1 MKINTNLIIDII
13 KKNSIDTNRLSKI
26 SKKIQI
32 DKLEEL
38 QEIELTFNQVKKL
51 SKELKVPFG
60 SLFLEKY
67 TRPDIPIPDFRS
79 KDEIDKISLNLQKSI
94 NNSLLKQSWYR
105 DYLIRI
111 DSEKFVCNALSD
123 AEIIDFIKEITNF
136 KYDVKTDIKEL
147 VNNLEKLNILV
158 IISGISDNSHTKDTI
173 KLNEAR
179 GYAIYDDYAP
189 LIFINTNDSEK
200 GKIFTLFHELAHIML
215 SSSGI
220 SSYVYNTNNDIEQ
233 RCNSIAGEILMPN
246 FKWDKNKDIE
256 SNINIITNIYPNAS
270 KLAIATKAL
279 INKYISYDNY
289 KNYKKLQLEELKTQ
303 KKPSG
308 GDYFNTTTSRN
319 SKLFTKIILTQ
330 TLNGHET
337 YRNAMNLLDIKSLK
351 IFDSLVSKNLDKNS
365 IGL

>member
-13 KKNSIDTNRLSKI
+13 EQNSIDTNRLSKI
-26 SKKIQI
+26 SKEIKI
-32 DKLEEL
+32 DKL
-38 QEIELTFNQVKKL
+38 QEKQDVELTFSQVKKL
-51 SKELKVPFG
+51 SKALKVSFG

-67 TRPDIPIPDFRS
+67 TRPNVPIPDFRG
-79 KDEIDKISLNLQKSI
+79 KDEIDNISLNLQKSI

-123 AEIIDFIKEITNF
+123 VEIVDFIKEITNF
-136 KYDVKTDIKEL
+136 KYYIKTDIKTL

-173 KLNEAR
+173 ELSEAR

-200 GKIFTLFHELAHIML
+200 GKIFTLFHELAHIVL

-220 SSYVYNTNNDIEQ
+220 SSYAYNTNNDIEQ

-246 FKWDKNKDIE
+246 FKWNKNKDIE
-256 SNINIITNIYPNAS
+256 SNINIIINTYPNAS

-279 INKYISYDNY
+279 INKYISYDSY
-289 KNYKKLQLEELKTQ
+289 KNYKKLQLEKLKTQ
-303 KKPSG
+303 KKTSG
-308 GDYFNTTTSRN
+308 GDYYNTTTNRN

-337 YRNAMNLLDIKSLK
+337 YRNAMSLLDIKSLK

>member
-13 KKNSIDTNRLSKI
+13 KQNGIDTNRLSKN
-26 SKKIQI
+26 IQI
-32 DKLEEL
+32 DKLQEQ
-38 QEIELTFNQVKKL
+38 QEIELTFSQVKKL
-51 SKELKVPFG
+51 SKKLKVPFG

-67 TRPDIPIPDFRS
+67 TRPIIPIPDFRG
-79 KDEIDKISLNLQKSI
+79 KDEIDKISLSLQKSI
-94 NNSLLKQSWYR
+94 NNNLLKQSWYR

-123 AEIIDFIKEITNF
+123 VEIIDFIKEITNF
-136 KYDVKTDIKEL
+136 KYDIKTDIKTL

-173 KLNEAR
+173 ELNEAR

-220 SSYVYNTNNDIEQ
+220 SSYAYNTNNIEQ

-246 FKWDKNKDIE
+246 FKWNKNKDIE
-256 SNINIITNIYPNAS
+256 SNINIIIDIYPNAS
-270 KLAIATKAL
+270 ELAIATKAL
-279 INKYISYDNY
+279 INKYISYDSY
-289 KNYKKLQLEELKTQ
+289 KNYKKLQLENLKTQ
-303 KKPSG
+303 KKSPGG
-308 GDYFNTTTSRN
+308 GDYYNTTISRN
-319 SKLFTKIILTQ
+319 SKLLTKIILTQ

-337 YRNAMNLLDIKSLK
+337 YRNAMSLLDIKSLK
-351 IFDSLVSKNLDKNS
+351 IFDNLVNKNLNKNS
-365 IGL
+365 VGL

>member
-13 KKNSIDTNRLSKI
+13 EQNSIDTNRLSKI
-26 SKKIQI
+26 SKEIKI
-32 DKLEEL
+32 DKL
-38 QEIELTFNQVKKL
+38 QEKQDVELTFSQVKKL
-51 SKELKVPFG
+51 SKALKVSFG

-67 TRPDIPIPDFRS
+67 TRPNVPIPDFRG
-79 KDEIDKISLNLQKSI
+79 KDEIDNISLNLQKSI

-123 AEIIDFIKEITNF
+123 VEIVDFIKEITNF
-136 KYDVKTDIKEL
+136 KYYIKTDIKTL

-173 KLNEAR
+173 ELNEAR

-200 GKIFTLFHELAHIML
+200 GKIFTLFHELAHIVL

-220 SSYVYNTNNDIEQ
+220 SSYAYNTNNDIEQ
-233 RCNSIAGEILMPN
+233 RCNIIAGEILMPN
-246 FKWDKNKDIE
+246 FKWNKNKDIE
-256 SNINIITNIYPNAS
+256 SNINIIINTYPNAS

-279 INKYISYDNY
+279 INKYISYDSY
-289 KNYKKLQLEELKTQ
+289 KNYKKLQLEKLKTQ
-303 KKPSG
+303 KKTSG
-308 GDYFNTTTSRN
+308 GDYYNTTTNRN

-337 YRNAMNLLDIKSLK
+337 YRNAMSLLDIKSLK